1 MRRERSVAPMADLV
15 LILAPTGRDAAIVQ
29 RLLGRE
35 NIDCQIC
42 PSLETL
48 NQAISD
54 ETGVVL
60 IADEA
65 LGQEN
70 LTPLARHLTDQPP
83 WSDLP
88 FIVLTRSD
96 AVARRTLGQLN
107 LPEALGNVMFLER
120 PFNTVSLTSA
130 IRTALRA
137 RRRQRQV
144 RDHIIEQAISAEQL
158 RMLNETLEACV
169 AERTKALRASEAALH
184 NRKRW
189 KRLAD

>member
-1 MRRERSVAPMADLV
+1 
-15 LILAPTGRDAAIVQ
+15 
-29 RLLGRE
+29 
-35 NIDCQIC
+35 
-42 PSLETL
+42 
-48 NQAISD
+48 
-54 ETGVVL
+54 
-60 IADEA
+60 
-65 LGQEN
+65 
-70 LTPLARHLTDQPP
+70 
-83 WSDLP
+83 
-88 FIVLTRSD
+88 
-96 AVARRTLGQLN
+96 
-107 LPEALGNVMFLER
+107 MFLER

>member
-1 MRRERSVAPMADLV
+1 MADLV

-96 AVARRTLGQLN
+96 AVARRTLVELN
-107 LPEALGNVMFLER
+107 LPKRSE
-120 PFNTVSLTSA
+120 TSCF
-130 IRTALRA
+130 
-137 RRRQRQV
+137 
-144 RDHIIEQAISAEQL
+144 SSGPS
-158 RMLNETLEACV
+158 TL
-169 AERTKALRASEAALH
+169 
-184 NRKRW
+184 
-189 KRLAD
+189 